1 MTWPKLLVLILC
13 LQSVQEPLKQRG
25 PISMES
31 PWGLGRT
38 NQVLGFFTVPPFI
51 ADILIPSLIKRNYTH
66 SLHAFTKRWPIYQSG
81 QVEHWKVLQKT
92 QYCQITF

>member
-1 MTWPKLLVLILC
+1 M
-13 LQSVQEPLKQRG
+13 QEPLKQRG
-25 PISMES
+25 PTSMES

-38 NQVLGFFTVPPFI
+38 NQILGNFAVPPFI
-51 ADILIPSLIKRNYTH
+51 ADILIPYLIKINYAY

-81 QVEHWKVLQKT
+81 QVEHWKVLQET